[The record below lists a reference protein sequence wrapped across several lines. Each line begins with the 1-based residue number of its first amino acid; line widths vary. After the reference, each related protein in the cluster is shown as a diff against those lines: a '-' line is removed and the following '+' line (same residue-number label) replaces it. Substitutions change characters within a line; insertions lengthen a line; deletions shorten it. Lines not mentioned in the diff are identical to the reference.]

1 MSSSLALASVTAL
14 LKDLLE
20 NGLASGG
27 VTGQLGGDASVSALP
42 PDRVSSG
49 ADEKAQLNVFLYHVT
64 PRAGLRP
71 GAPPGPRPLALEL
84 HYLLTA
90 YGAQDY
96 QTEILLGH
104 AMKLLHETPVLDR
117 ERIRGTLK
125 ALSHS
130 RDRRV
135 IPAPQAALGLS
146 NLADTVEQIT
156 IEPEFLSTE
165 EISRLWSALQAKFRP
180 STTYKVSVVVL
191 DGDRPAGARAR

>member
-20 NGLASGG
+20 NGLASSG
-27 VTGQLGGDASVSALP
+27 VTAKLGGDASVSAMA
-42 PDRVSSG
+42 PDRISSG
-49 ADEKAQLNVFLYHVT
+49 TDEKAQLNLFLYHVT
-64 PRAGLRP
+64 PRSTLRHHP
-71 GAPPGPRPLALEL
+71 TTGPRPLTLEL

-104 AMKLLHETPVLDR
+104 GLQILHECPVMDK
-117 ERIRGTLK
+117 ERIRTTLK
-125 ALSHS
+125 ALSHA

-135 IPAPQAALGLS
+135 IPAPQAALAAS
-146 NLADTVEQIT
+146 TLADAVDQIT
-156 IEPEFLSTE
+156 IEAEFLSTE

-180 STTYKVSVVVL
+180 SATYKVSVVAI
-191 DGDRPAGARAR
+191 DGAGPTKA

>member
-1 MSSSLALASVTAL
+1 
-14 LKDLLE
+14 
-20 NGLASGG
+20 
-27 VTGQLGGDASVSALP
+27 
-42 PDRVSSG
+42 
-49 ADEKAQLNVFLYHVT
+49 
-64 PRAGLRP
+64 
-71 GAPPGPRPLALEL
+71 
-84 HYLLTA
+84 
-90 YGAQDY
+90 
-96 QTEILLGH
+96 
-104 AMKLLHETPVLDR
+104 MKLLHETPVLDR

-125 ALSHS
+125 SLSHS

>member
-1 MSSSLALASVTAL
+1 MSSGLALASVTAL

-27 VTGQLGGDASVSALP
+27 ITAKLGGDAGVSALP

-49 ADEKAQLNVFLYHVT
+49 ADEKAQLNIFLYHVT
-64 PRAGLRP
+64 PRSALGQPR
-71 GAPPGPRPLALEL
+71 GTGPRPLTLEL

-104 AMKLLHETPVLDR
+104 AFKLLHENPVIDR
-117 ERIRGTLK
+117 ERIRSTLK
-125 ALSHS
+125 SLSHS

-135 IPAPQAALGLS
+135 IPAPQASLAAS
-146 NLADTVEQIT
+146 TLADEVDQIT
-156 IEPEFLSTE
+156 IEAEFLSSE
-165 EISRLWSALQAKFRP
+165 EVSRLWSALQAKFRP
-180 STTYKVSVVVL
+180 SATYKVSVVVL
-191 DGDRPAGARAR
+191 DGPPPTGPVR

>member
-1 MSSSLALASVTAL
+1 MSSGLALASVTAL

-27 VTGQLGGDASVSALP
+27 ITAKLGGDASVSALP
-42 PDRVSSG
+42 PDRVTSG
-49 ADEKAQLNVFLYHVT
+49 ADEKAQLNVFLYHVA
-64 PRAGLRP
+64 PRSVLRP
-71 GAPPGPRPLALEL
+71 GGDPGARPLTLEL

-104 AMKLLHETPVLDR
+104 ALKLFHENPILDQ
-117 ERIRGTLK
+117 ERIRATLK
-125 ALSHS
+125 ALSQS

-135 IPAPQAALGLS
+135 IPAPQAALAAS
-146 NLADTVEQIT
+146 DLADQVERIA
-156 IEPEFLSTE
+156 IEAEFLSTE

-180 STTYKVSVVVL
+180 SATYKVSVVVI
-191 DGDRPAGARAR
+191 DGAKPKR